1 MPKFNGTDARFDRR
15 DVIERI
21 VELTAEFID
30 ATGDDP
36 ADYAALSEDDWAFG
50 LGEDGAAEMVA
61 LIAFRDEADYLPDW
75 EYGVTFIREDHFTD
89 YAQETVEECGY
100 IPADLPGWL
109 ANAIDWDKVADAL
122 KEDYME
128 FEFRGVTYWARA

>member
-1 MPKFNGTDARFDRR
+1 MPNFDGTDAYFDSR

-21 VELTAEFID
+21 AELTAEFID

-36 ADYAALSEDDWAFG
+36 ADIMSADDWAFG

-61 LIAFRDEADYLPDW
+61 LIAFRDEADHLPDW
-75 EYGVTFIREDHFTD
+75 EYGETFIHEDHFTD

-100 IPADLPGWL
+100 IPADLPAWL
-109 ANAIDWDKVADAL
+109 ANAIDWDKVEDAL

-128 FEFRGVTYWARA
+128 FEFRGETYWARA